1 MTTTSRNRPAGTQ
14 IAAALWQLTWTT
26 VIVIGAPIALAHF
39 FGWPLPSTAPDWGQI
54 VTTPLQLVDPVVI
67 VNLFVCLTWICWAIV
82 VAYVA
87 LDVIDVARGVGQR
100 LHRIG
105 PFGTVAA
112 KLVGSVVVLVSLARP
127 GVSVATPSQPVPI
140 VQVVAMPV
148 ASTLIASTSPTP
160 IRPPSDATSTAPTT
174 PAASPSPIYIVQR
187 NDSLWA
193 IAEAHLGTGFRWT
206 EIYDLNRHRIID
218 PDLIDAGWPLA
229 MPHDAS
235 IAVPVEPSGPV
246 AEAPPAPEP
255 EIAPPPPV
263 AAAAAATTQ
272 AAAPT
277 VETPTSAPPD
287 TAGSDPHAIPDAPV
301 IQATPVG
308 PAATSGDELL
318 PRLIAALPGI
328 TGATV
333 LATSVLLLLRR
344 EQRRRTATATNMR
357 RNPTPLERALVA
369 AADVPLVR
377 WAGQELALL
386 GEQLAGRR
394 PAADP
399 VAVEFSE
406 DYGLELLWDRP
417 FPDAPA
423 PWEAVPGAW
432 AWRLLYDP
440 DAPIPAPERLA
451 LIAGLV
457 TFGQRDGR
465 QLMVDLEALGSLSI
479 TGDPD
484 AVDRFVRSVVLELGS
499 GDELADAYVVLPPGV
514 VELASTDHLPR
525 LQISEPADARR
536 RIAATAA
543 STSTALAGV
552 GSSSTFAYRLFDT
565 PVLPLEVTVAVIGPE
580 PDDDLSGLADESPPR
595 RAVASLVLGDAPS
608 SAAQLRIEADGTARL
623 EPLGVTFQAAGI
635 SAVTESAVAK
645 LLEDLPE
652 PAAVAMVVIEAPDPE
667 LSEPPASGVKDVESA
682 SAPVLGPLDTVVP
695 ADPKVIDITD
705 PQRAVPELSA
715 ASAASGWE
723 PPVPRLLVRVLGE
736 PTIVDG
742 PVVGRRELI
751 VVVTMACLDRPTRQ
765 EDIQDAI
772 WGGEPVEP
780 RTIWNLVGRARSQ
793 LGRWDDDPILSNASR
808 PKHTFTL
815 ADGVWTDLQIL
826 RELHDQAVL
835 ASSAEAMRLL
845 REALTLVEGPP
856 FSADGYEWARINQ
869 YAHDAERLIEDSAT
883 TLVDLALDA
892 GDVDLARFAVLRGLR
907 GLPGNEILYR
917 ARMRIEDTAGNTI
930 AVRAAYTEL
939 VTYLGD
945 LESAPSPET
954 TTLYGRL
961 LPTSI
966 R

>member
-1 MTTTSRNRPAGTQ
+1 MTTTSRNRPAGAQ

-26 VIVIGAPIALAHF
+26 VIIIGAPLALAHF
-39 FGWPLPSTAPDWGQI
+39 FGWPLPSTAPDWGQV

-67 VNLFVCLTWICWAIV
+67 LNLFVCLTWICWAIV
-82 VAYVA
+82 VVYVA
-87 LDVIDVARGVGQR
+87 LDVIDVARGIGQR

-112 KLVGSVVVLVSLARP
+112 KLVGSVVLLISLARP
-127 GVSVATPSQPVPI
+127 GVSVATPARPVPI
-140 VQVVAMPV
+140 VQVVPMPV
-148 ASTLIASTSPTP
+148 ASTLIASTSPAP
-160 IRPPSDATSTAPTT
+160 VQPPSDATSAAPTT
-174 PAASPSPIYIVQR
+174 PAARPSPTYVVQR

-206 EIYDLNRHRIID
+206 EIYDLNRHLIID
-218 PDLIDAGWPLA
+218 PDLIDAGWLLT
-229 MPHDAS
+229 MPHDAN
-235 IAVPVEPSGPV
+235 IAVPVEPSGPI
-246 AEAPPAPEP
+246 AEAPSVPEP
-255 EIAPPPPV
+255 EVALPPV
-263 AAAAAATTQ
+263 SAGPAAATP
-272 AAAPT
+272 AAPPT
-277 VETPTSAPPD
+277 VETPTPAPPTT
-287 TAGSDPHAIPDAPV
+287 TAVGPSSTSGLPV
-301 IQATPVG
+301 IQAVPVG

-333 LATSVLLLLRR
+333 LATSLLLLLRR
-344 EQRRRTATATNMR
+344 VQRRRAATATNTR
-357 RNPTPLERALVA
+357 KNPIPLERALVA

-394 PAADP
+394 LAADP

-406 DYGLELLWDRP
+406 DSGLELLWDRP

-440 DAPIPAPERLA
+440 DAPIPAPERPA

-457 TFGQRDGR
+457 TFGQRHGR

-479 TGDPD
+479 NGDPD
-484 AVDRFVRSVVLELGS
+484 AVDRFVRAVVLELGS
-499 GDELADAYVVLPPGV
+499 GDELADAYVVLPPGI
-514 VELASTDHLPR
+514 VELASPEHLPR

-565 PVLPLEVTVAVIGPE
+565 PVLPLEVTVAVFGTE
-580 PDDDLSGLADESPPR
+580 PGDDLSGLADESPPR

-635 SAVTESAVAK
+635 SAVTESLFAK
-645 LLEDLPE
+645 LLDDLPE
-652 PAAVAMVVIEAPDPE
+652 PTAELPIVIEAPAPE
-667 LSEPPASGVKDVESA
+667 SPASIVEDLGPA
-682 SAPVLGPLDTVVP
+682 SAPVLGPLGTVAP
-695 ADPKVIDITD
+695 ADREVIDLTE
-705 PQRAVPELSA
+705 PQSDEPELGATTA
-715 ASAASGWE
+715 AAGWE
-723 PPVPRLLVRVLGE
+723 PPPPRLLIRVLGE
-736 PTIVDG
+736 PTIIDG

-772 WGGEPVEP
+772 WGGEAVEP
-780 RTIWNLVGRARSQ
+780 RTIWNLVGRARGQ

-808 PKHTFTL
+808 PQHTFTL
-815 ADGVWTDLQIL
+815 ADGVSTDLHVL

-835 ASSAEAMRLL
+835 ASSSESMRLL

-856 FSADGYEWARINQ
+856 FNADGYEWARINQ

-883 TLVDLALDA
+883 TLVELALEA

-917 ARMRIEDTAGNTI
+917 ARMRIEDTAGNAT

-954 TTLYGRL
+954 TRLYGRL
-961 LPTSI
+961 LPSAS